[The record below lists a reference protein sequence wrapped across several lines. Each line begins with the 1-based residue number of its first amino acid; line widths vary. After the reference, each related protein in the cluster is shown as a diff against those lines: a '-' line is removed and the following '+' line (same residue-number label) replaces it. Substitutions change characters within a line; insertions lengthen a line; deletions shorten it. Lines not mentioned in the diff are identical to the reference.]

1 MRPSLS
7 VLPCGSPT
15 KFCTKQNTRP
25 AGTFNHVLHKTDGY
39 HVWRRFKIPTSDCTK
54 PKKTRII
61 LADDQLL
68 IRAGVRAI
76 IETLPSHELVSECAD
91 GHQAIAAIHQF
102 HPDIILLDI
111 AMPGPSGIEVARSVR
126 QFDTR
131 ARILV
136 LSSIDRKEIIEQA
149 MHAGADGYLLKDF
162 VLDELL
168 CALSTVLRGERYLSP
183 RIRHMEIDST
193 SKRNVGKL
201 LTARQLEILRLV
213 ASGKTT
219 KEIARNLSISPK
231 TVEFHRSRLM
241 ERTGAND
248 VTGLTRF
255 ALQNG
260 VLC

>member
-1 MRPSLS
+1 MIGLS
-7 VLPCGSPT
+7 TFIKDAPHNLVHDDGCRKQSGS
-15 KFCTKQNTRP
+15 
-25 AGTFNHVLHKTDGY
+25 AM
-39 HVWRRFKIPTSDCTK
+39 
-54 PKKTRII
+54 KKTRII

-76 IETLPSHELVSECAD
+76 IEALPNHELVSECVD
-91 GHQAIAAIHQF
+91 GHQVIAATHQF